1 MPKIK
6 RSYGKGKNKR
16 KNFRFTEQ
24 ITTMLEDAAIEMQR
38 SENDIVSDAVFGY
51 LEDKSKFINC
61 PNCSAFIYPKEL
73 IQVSGGVGEFDCV
86 KCQTHIWYDVE
97 EDKILKA
104 TSK

>member
-1 MPKIK
+1 MSKLK
-6 RSYGKGKNKR
+6 RSYGKGKSNR

-24 ITTMLEDAAIEMQR
+24 IKTMLEDAATEMQR
-38 SENDIVSDAVFGY
+38 SENDIVSDAIFNY
-51 LEDKSKFINC
+51 LEDKSKFITC

-73 IQVSGGVGEFDCV
+73 IQVSGVGEFDCV
-86 KCQTHIWYDVE
+86 NCQTHIWYDVE